1 MTIRQETARALVEEI
16 ATLGRL
22 VKAIS
27 GHHALALSP
36 AQQGVLRLL
45 AQRGEC
51 RQNELTAALG
61 VGPSALSR
69 QITELVSSGLVARR
83 PDPEDGRA
91 ALISVSDV
99 GATTLR
105 EASDR
110 RSGQLAGLLDDWDE
124 DEAQDALASLEHL
137 VATFSSTTSTTS
149 STAGRRSPAPA
160 PRPAPHSPEVV
171 PQ

>member
-1 MTIRQETARALVEEI
+1 MAVHRDTARALVEEI

-22 VKAIS
+22 VKATTA
-27 GHHALALSP
+27 HAPSALSP
-36 AQQGVLRLL
+36 AQQGVLHLL

-51 RQNELTAALG
+51 RQHELTQALG

-91 ALISVSDV
+91 ALISVSDA
-99 GATTLR
+99 GAATLQ

-110 RSGQLAGLLDDWDE
+110 RSGLLAGLLEGWDE
-124 DEAQDALASLEHL
+124 DEAQAALASIEHL
-137 VATFSSTTSTTS
+137 VATFTTTVH
-149 STAGRRSPAPA
+149 
-160 PRPAPHSPEVV
+160 HSREVV

>member
-22 VKAIS
+22 VKTIS

-45 AQRGEC
+45 SQRGEC

-69 QITELVSSGLVARR
+69 QITELVSSGLVTRR

-91 ALISVSDV
+91 ALISVSDA
-99 GATTLR
+99 GATTLQ

-110 RSGQLAGLLDDWDE
+110 RSGLLAGLLDDWDE
-124 DEAQDALASLEHL
+124 DEAQDALVRLEHL
-137 VATFSSTTSTTS
+137 VATFSSTST
-149 STAGRRSPAPA
+149 TAGRRSPAPT